1 MNDIIILDDLE
12 YWSRF
17 CEFHQTN
24 GEFRLFEIHY
34 NGTNYPKVNGHF
46 FFNDID
52 FVALYSRNNKVK
64 LFYQKEFD
72 IHKGLTIKLVKNDYN
87 HSTFIIEDYN
97 VEIHYEKSKFI
108 GLDCWSQEDDVDLFY
123 IITESY
129 KKDIFYEE
137 FNKKYGQ

>member
-1 MNDIIILDDLE
+1 M
-12 YWSRF
+12 
-17 CEFHQTN
+17 
-24 GEFRLFEIHY
+24 
-34 NGTNYPKVNGHF
+34 
-46 FFNDID
+46 
-52 FVALYSRNNKVK
+52 
-64 LFYQKEFD
+64 
-72 IHKGLTIKLVKNDYN
+72 VKNDYN